1 MTGIIILS
9 VISAILIAISAII
22 LSGKGDNLI
31 AGYKTAGEKERQQYH
46 IKRLRLVIA
55 LMCLLPILVCWIPFI
70 TDNIIIAILCCPFL
84 CIFIFLFGMIA
95 INTWC
100 KKK

>member
-1 MTGIIILS
+1 MVGIIILS
-9 VISAILIAISAII
+9 IISAILIAISAII

-31 AGYKTAGEKERQQYH
+31 AGYKTAGEKEKEQQQYH

-70 TDNIIIAILCCPFL
+70 TDNIIVAILCCPFL

-95 INTWC
+95 
-100 KKK
+100 